1 MLGKSKFTLRGA
13 VAQDFFN
20 GDIVREINTGKL
32 GEVIGMELL
41 GTHFYRVS
49 FSESGS
55 VDYSSSR
62 YVSSNEIELVKP
74 VEDRFLE
81 LDEEAIEV
89 LNKLR
94 NVMYERL
101 GADGYEVL
109 LSEKKLFE
117 ELLKVIEVDRV

>member
-1 MLGKSKFTLRGA
+1 MIGKSKFTLRGA

-20 GDIVREINTGKL
+20 GDIVRELATGKL

-41 GTHFYRVS
+41 GTHFYRVN

-55 VDYSSSR
+55 TDYSSSR
-62 YVSSNEIELVKP
+62 YVSSTEIELVKP

-94 NVMYERL
+94 SVMYERL

-117 ELLKVIEVDRV
+117 ELLKVVEVDRV